1 MSGALSLQRPP
12 GAVAIVFANLKGNLG
27 DFAILHAMLV
37 EAGRAFPGRALHVYS
52 HPLHGVDDARMAA
65 FRAHAPAFDY
75 RGRTPGA
82 PLGRL
87 WMTALKLRLAPGGLG
102 AVIRRRAAAWAE
114 RFTDFRSYETVLF
127 AGGEQW
133 SGRQLGGVMFATLG
147 AIRRQG
153 AAVSAYPFS
162 VKASLLRLH
171 APATLKR
178 LFADLS
184 PPLVTRDEASA
195 KLLRGA
201 GVPAEAGVDSVFA
214 LAAEAAGVPPAP
226 DRDPERVLLAAT
238 GDADDIVA
246 AAGRLMAAG
255 LKVEALTTCAEED
268 GATLAALRDRLGVVG
283 RAPLT
288 WQETVAEFKAS
299 RLVVTNRLHGIIL
312 GVLADAPLLPVA
324 NRTKVRSFV
333 EDAALER
340 HAGDLTALDG
350 ALAQAALEERDDILA
365 RMRAHHD
372 RSLGLRRSPLA
383 PAPARAVPEPVSSGG
398 EQPQWSS

>member
-37 EAGRAFPGRALHVYS
+37 EAGRAFPSRALHVYS
-52 HPLHGVDDARMAA
+52 HPLHGVDEARMAA

-75 RGRTPGA
+75 RGPTHSA
-82 PLGRL
+82 PLGRFRTL
-87 WMTALKLRLAPGGLG
+87 ALKLRLAPVSLGG
-102 AVIRRRAAAWAE
+102 AIAKRAASWSG
-114 RFTDFRSYETVLF
+114 RFAGFGSYEAVLF

-133 SGRQLGGVMFATLG
+133 GGRELGGAMFATLG
-147 AIRRQG
+147 AVRRQG
-153 AAVSAYPFS
+153 TVAAAFPFS
-162 VKASLLRLH
+162 VKPSLLRLH
-171 APATLKR
+171 SASGLKR
-178 LFADLS
+178 LFAGLS
-184 PPLVTRDEASA
+184 RPLITRDEASA
-195 KLLRGA
+195 DLLRGA
-201 GVPAEAGVDSVFA
+201 GVPAERGVDSVFG
-214 LAAEAAGVPPAP
+214 LSGEAGSIPPAR
-226 DRDPERVLLAAT
+226 DRDSERVLIAAT
-238 GDADDIVA
+238 GDTDHVLGA
-246 AAGRLMAAG
+246 AERLMADG
-255 LKVEALTTCAEED
+255 LRVEALTTCAEED

-299 RLVVTNRLHGIIL
+299 RLVVTNRLHGAIL